1 MTDIEKKFIFTV
13 IGFLILIMIVVLC
26 IKSSNKNK
34 LEQQKASENNTQLE
48 DYVTSFEKI
57 GSDFAKHLVNKA
69 ADYEDLANTKTYNNV
84 EMSNIKFTSQNGN
97 SVLVADVKNIG
108 EIKHEKE
115 IITLSIIG
123 SDDTEIAT
131 LDTILTDLEPGETK
145 QLTVLATADIVN
157 AKNFIIKEK

>member
-57 GSDFAKHLVNKA
+57 GSDVKVNNN
-69 ADYEDLANTKTYNNV
+69 EDLAKTKTYNNV
-84 EMSNIKFTSQNGN
+84 EMSNIKITSQNGN

>member
-34 LEQQKASENNTQLE
+34 LEQDKACENKTQLE

-57 GSDFAKHLVNKA
+57 GSDVKVNNN
-69 ADYEDLANTKTYNNV
+69 EDLAKTKTYNNV

>member
-13 IGFLILIMIVVLC
+13 IGFLILIMIVVLS

-48 DYVTSFEKI
+48 DYVTSVEKI
-57 GSDFAKHLVNKA
+57 GSDVKVNNN
-69 ADYEDLANTKTYNNV
+69 EDLEKTKTYNNV

>member
-13 IGFLILIMIVVLC
+13 IGFLILIMIV
-26 IKSSNKNK
+26 
-34 LEQQKASENNTQLE
+34 E

-57 GSDFAKHLVNKA
+57 GSDVKVNNN
-69 ADYEDLANTKTYNNV
+69 EDLAKTKIYNNV

>member
-13 IGFLILIMIVVLC
+13 IGFLILIMIVVLS

-57 GSDFAKHLVNKA
+57 GSDVKVNNN
-69 ADYEDLANTKTYNNV
+69 EDLAKTKTYNNV

>member
-13 IGFLILIMIVVLC
+13 IGFLILIMIVVLS
-26 IKSSNKNK
+26 IKSSN
-34 LEQQKASENNTQLE
+34 ENNTQLE

-57 GSDFAKHLVNKA
+57 GSDVKVNNN
-69 ADYEDLANTKTYNNV
+69 EDLAKTKTYNNV

>member
-57 GSDFAKHLVNKA
+57 GSDFKVNNN
-69 ADYEDLANTKTYNNV
+69 EDLAKTKTYNNV

>member
-26 IKSSNKNK
+26 IKNSNKNK

-57 GSDFAKHLVNKA
+57 GSDVKVNNN
-69 ADYEDLANTKTYNNV
+69 EDLAKTKTYNNV

>member
-57 GSDFAKHLVNKA
+57 GSDVKVNNN
-69 ADYEDLANTKTYNNV
+69 EDLAKTKTYNNV
-84 EMSNIKFTSQNGN
+84 EMSNIKFTFQNGN

>member
-13 IGFLILIMIVVLC
+13 IGFLILIMIVVLS

-57 GSDFAKHLVNKA
+57 GSDVKVNNN
-69 ADYEDLANTKTYNNV
+69 EDLAKTKTYNNV

-145 QLTVLATADIVN
+145 QLTVLATADIV
-157 AKNFIIKEK
+157 EK

>member
-57 GSDFAKHLVNKA
+57 GSDVKVNNN
-69 ADYEDLANTKTYNNV
+69 EDLAKTKTYNNV

-131 LDTILTDLEPGETK
+131 LDIILTDLEPGETK

>member
-57 GSDFAKHLVNKA
+57 GSDVKVNNNENLAK
-69 ADYEDLANTKTYNNV
+69 TKTYNNV

>member
-13 IGFLILIMIVVLC
+13 IGFLILIMIVVLS

-57 GSDFAKHLVNKA
+57 GSDVKVNNN
-69 ADYEDLANTKTYNNV
+69 EDLAITKTYNNV

>member
-1 MTDIEKKFIFTV
+1 
-13 IGFLILIMIVVLC
+13 MIVVLC

-57 GSDFAKHLVNKA
+57 GSDVKVNNN
-69 ADYEDLANTKTYNNV
+69 EDLAKTKIYNNV

>member
-13 IGFLILIMIVVLC
+13 IGFLILIMIIVLS

-34 LEQQKASENNTQLE
+34 LDQQKANENNSQLE

-57 GSDFAKHLVNKA
+57 GSDVKVNNN
-69 ADYEDLANTKTYNNV
+69 EDLAKTKTYNNV
-84 EMSNIKFTSQNGN
+84 EISNIKFTSQNGN

-131 LDTILTDLEPGETK
+131 LDAILTDLEPGETK

>member
-1 MTDIEKKFIFTV
+1 
-13 IGFLILIMIVVLC
+13 MIVVLS

-57 GSDFAKHLVNKA
+57 GSDVKVNNN
-69 ADYEDLANTKTYNNV
+69 EDLAKTKTYNNV

>member
-57 GSDFAKHLVNKA
+57 GSDVKVNNN
-69 ADYEDLANTKTYNNV
+69 EDLAKTKTYNNV

-145 QLTVLATADIVN
+145 QLTVLATADIIN

>member
-57 GSDFAKHLVNKA
+57 GSDVKVNNN
-69 ADYEDLANTKTYNNV
+69 EDLAKTKTYNNV

-97 SVLVADVKNIG
+97 SVLVADVNNIG

>member
-13 IGFLILIMIVVLC
+13 IGFLILIMIVVLS

-57 GSDFAKHLVNKA
+57 GSDVKVNNN
-69 ADYEDLANTKTYNNV
+69 EDLAKTKTYNNI

-97 SVLVADVKNIG
+97 SVLVADFKNIG

>member
-13 IGFLILIMIVVLC
+13 IGFLILIMIVVLS

-57 GSDFAKHLVNKA
+57 GSDVKVNNN
-69 ADYEDLANTKTYNNV
+69 EDLAKTKTYNNV

-157 AKNFIIKEK
+157 AKNFIIKEKYF

>member
-57 GSDFAKHLVNKA
+57 GSDVKVNNN
-69 ADYEDLANTKTYNNV
+69 EDLAKTKTYNNV

-97 SVLVADVKNIG
+97 SVLVADVKKIG

>member
-13 IGFLILIMIVVLC
+13 IGFLILIMIVVLS

-57 GSDFAKHLVNKA
+57 GSDVKVNNN
-69 ADYEDLANTKTYNNV
+69 EDLAKTKTYNNV

-145 QLTVLATADIVN
+145 QLTVLATADIIN

>member
-1 MTDIEKKFIFTV
+1 MTEIEKKFIFTV

-57 GSDFAKHLVNKA
+57 GSDVKVNNN
-69 ADYEDLANTKTYNNV
+69 EDLAKTKTYNNV

>member
-13 IGFLILIMIVVLC
+13 IGFLILIMIVVLS

-57 GSDFAKHLVNKA
+57 GSDVKVNNN
-69 ADYEDLANTKTYNNV
+69 EDLAKTKTYNNV

-157 AKNFIIKEK
+157 AKNCIIKEK

>member
-48 DYVTSFEKI
+48 DYFTSFEKI
-57 GSDFAKHLVNKA
+57 GSDVKVNNN
-69 ADYEDLANTKTYNNV
+69 EDLAKTKTYNNV

>member
-57 GSDFAKHLVNKA
+57 GSDVKVNNN
-69 ADYEDLANTKTYNNV
+69 EDLAKTKIYNNV

-145 QLTVLATADIVN
+145 QLTVLATADIVI

>member
-57 GSDFAKHLVNKA
+57 GSDVKVNNN
-69 ADYEDLANTKTYNNV
+69 EDLAKTKTYNNV
-84 EMSNIKFTSQNGN
+84 KMSNIKFTSQNGN

-123 SDDTEIAT
+123 IDDTEIAT

>member
-13 IGFLILIMIVVLC
+13 IGFLILIMIVVLS

-57 GSDFAKHLVNKA
+57 GSDVKVNNN
-69 ADYEDLANTKTYNNV
+69 EDLEKTKTYNNV

>member
-13 IGFLILIMIVVLC
+13 IGFLILIMIVVLS

-48 DYVTSFEKI
+48 DYVASFEKI
-57 GSDFAKHLVNKA
+57 GSDVKVNNN
-69 ADYEDLANTKTYNNV
+69 EDLAKTKTYNNV

>member
-1 MTDIEKKFIFTV
+1 MERRPCSERTRYPHRPSERPAT
-13 IGFLILIMIVVLC
+13 ILSLQYLRKRRKV
-26 IKSSNKNK
+26 
-34 LEQQKASENNTQLE
+34 NN
-48 DYVTSFEKI
+48 
-57 GSDFAKHLVNKA
+57 N
-69 ADYEDLANTKTYNNV
+69 EDLAKTKTYNNV

>member
-13 IGFLILIMIVVLC
+13 IGFLILIMIVVLS

-48 DYVTSFEKI
+48 DYVTYFEKI
-57 GSDFAKHLVNKA
+57 GSDVKVNNN
-69 ADYEDLANTKTYNNV
+69 EDLAKTKTYNNV

>member
-13 IGFLILIMIVVLC
+13 IGFLILIMIVVLS

-57 GSDFAKHLVNKA
+57 GSDVKVNNN
-69 ADYEDLANTKTYNNV
+69 EDLAKTKTYNNV

-131 LDTILTDLEPGETK
+131 LDTISTDLEPGETK

>member
-1 MTDIEKKFIFTV
+1 MTDIEKKFIYTV

-57 GSDFAKHLVNKA
+57 GSDVKVNNN
-69 ADYEDLANTKTYNNV
+69 EDLAKTKIYNNV

>member
-1 MTDIEKKFIFTV
+1 
-13 IGFLILIMIVVLC
+13 MIVVLC

-57 GSDFAKHLVNKA
+57 GSDVKVNNN
-69 ADYEDLANTKTYNNV
+69 EDLAKTKTYNNV

>member
-1 MTDIEKKFIFTV
+1 MTDIETKFIFTV

-57 GSDFAKHLVNKA
+57 GSDVKVNNN
-69 ADYEDLANTKTYNNV
+69 EDLAKTKTYNNV

>member
-13 IGFLILIMIVVLC
+13 IGFLILIMIVVLS

-48 DYVTSFEKI
+48 DYVTSIEKI
-57 GSDFAKHLVNKA
+57 GSDVKVNNN
-69 ADYEDLANTKTYNNV
+69 EDLANTKTYDNV

-145 QLTVLATADIVN
+145 QLAVLATADIVN

>member
-57 GSDFAKHLVNKA
+57 GSDVKVNNN
-69 ADYEDLANTKTYNNV
+69 EDLAKTKTYNNV
-84 EMSNIKFTSQNGN
+84 EISNIKFTSQNGN

>member
-1 MTDIEKKFIFTV
+1 MTDIEKKFIFTL
-13 IGFLILIMIVVLC
+13 IGFLILIMIVVLS

-57 GSDFAKHLVNKA
+57 GSDVKVNNN
-69 ADYEDLANTKTYNNV
+69 EDLAKTKTYNNV

>member
-57 GSDFAKHLVNKA
+57 GSDVKVNNN
-69 ADYEDLANTKTYNNV
+69 EDLAKTKTYNNI

-145 QLTVLATADIVN
+145 QLTVLATADIIN